1 MPPPQNNQPDFIP
14 DAAPDFIPDQPPA
27 PRGTVPPPDPT
38 EGPKIAQSALYANM
52 FNVPPSTAYQ
62 MHDELSEQMK
72 KLGAHSTLADDFNV
86 GSESSI
92 FGLMVRQKM
101 PHELLNP
108 DTVDK
113 FVEGLTTMAYDLP
126 WYLGGGAVGGAAG
139 SEVPILGNAAGA
151 TAGSFAVPAAVRQ
164 ALVEGIS
171 KGKATSFDDI
181 MGRLKDVAE
190 EAGKG
195 AVTGLITHGAGEVA
209 LPIGGPTASLVMRRA
224 QQIAAMTVIP
234 AAFQGRLPTAQ
245 EFAVNA
251 ALFGAMHYGAQAFGL
266 STIAAS
272 KIHAKMLDIYQE
284 TGLRPSD
291 VAAEALARSQ
301 SDPTEDPIDRLNSIV
316 RDAREASATPEQE
329 EEKTPNDAAKPSE
342 DQPTPV
348 VEPPAPGLRPA
359 IRDNGEVTE
368 GQPGSTHDETLSE
381 SGTKETEESERGF
394 VDGDGNFYNRD
405 EAKAWVRENEPETA
419 KALEQVTGDPDAE
432 LHSEDYNEARQRS
445 TGVKNASVDAQ
456 REQMGLPP
464 IEGPMRSLDPDNWE
478 VAKEDVDSGRVDPL
492 AIAESVNA
500 NPRGMTPEETNAMN
514 YYRARLSN
522 EHKAV
527 MDAIEKAR
535 ANDDPNAEKA
545 ARARLEDVENR
556 INTVDTATKRAGT
569 EWGLTG
575 QMRQRMIAED
585 YSLDRLLQRARVASK
600 TGEVSP
606 AIRDR
611 LESLSNQLEKA
622 NKDFEEY
629 RAKESERQA
638 QRTVEKLKT
647 DTVRTERKGDRV
659 QVRVELKVE
668 FDNLVKQFDKAIA
681 GRVSANP
688 FLDPELLGI
697 VGKIAKN
704 RVESGLTRIED
715 IVDDIHGALTTIGH
729 DVTKRDIRDA
739 ISGYGKTVEMSKEAV
754 DVTLREAKRQG
765 KLISAL
771 EDAESAKIP
780 ERSGLQRDQASDRV
794 RELQKQVKQAMRES
808 GIDARKSQTPEAQ
821 WRTAL
826 DSVKTRLRNQIDDLN
841 KQLKTGEKEA
851 KRTGIV
857 YDDEAKILKE
867 QRDNLKAM
875 LDTATQEPARRLATE
890 QQRLAQAEKNL
901 AEYRRKIKE
910 NDFTPEERRTGP
922 ETEAMTKLQNDLAS
936 ARNTYAEMKKAAGP
950 KPATDEE
957 TKLAAM
963 QARIEEYER
972 RVKEGDVATANRK
985 EGPQTQRVAELQ
997 EKVDTARESY
1007 REMVKDSKAKTPAEM
1022 AERRIR
1028 ATTKAMA
1035 KQIAEV
1041 ERRIKEGDLTPAQ
1054 RRSGRP
1060 EPREISVMRD
1070 RLDAMRETYRQL
1082 KDAAEP
1088 KKTPEEI
1095 ALSRFK
1101 KYTQKRIEDMESRL
1115 KTGDFTKEPPKK
1127 TVLDPEANELKIKAE
1142 KLRNQVD
1149 EAIAKQQYESRST
1162 PEKALHIFSKWRRA
1176 ALLTSVNV
1184 FGKLGTAA
1192 MSRMGVT
1199 PIEELTGGVLSR
1211 IPGVSEIAD
1220 RSPFEGKPSMSAE
1233 GKALAQIWDK
1243 ATRDDIWSELKD
1255 GKISLDYLYGDE
1267 KGRGKMPAGV
1277 LDFIGHLH
1285 GAIKVLPKRAEFFRR
1300 VEIGTQW
1307 ALDNHLDTED
1317 PKVQSAIAAGAYQ
1330 ESLRAIFM
1338 QDNVV
1343 ATTWSIA
1350 LNYLH
1355 NRGVAGQAIE
1365 AVGRTMLPIV
1375 KVPTNLVAE
1384 TLQYTPANLGYQT
1397 IRLFQTLFDENRMGK
1412 SAMDNLTMHDM
1423 DNIMRGL
1430 KKGTVG
1436 LALLGIGYAL
1446 RNNITGYYAEKQKD
1460 KKSLGT
1466 MTVGGV
1472 EIPAFLQE
1480 SPALS
1485 TLQMGATVGKVWDHY
1500 QVKGQG
1506 GGLIAGAAFAGA
1518 GVVQRVPFLD
1528 TPARIAE
1535 QTRTPESLGV
1545 FAGQLASSIT
1555 TPAAVQ
1561 QAAKWTDPEGQ
1572 SAADAGHPRKATTP
1586 VQAVE
1591 LGIPGLREDVPIS
1604 GNQKRNKPAYRF
1616 SIKER
1621 K

>member
-1 MPPPQNNQPDFIP
+1 M
-14 DAAPDFIPDQPPA
+14 
-27 PRGTVPPPDPT
+27 
-38 EGPKIAQSALYANM
+38 KLAQSSIYAQM
-52 FNVPPSTAYQ
+52 FNTNPGTAYQ
-62 MHDELSEQMK
+62 MHDELQEQMK
-72 KLGAHSTLADDFNV
+72 KIGAHSTLADDFNV
-86 GSESSI
+86 GSEASI
-92 FGLMVRQKM
+92 FGLMVRNKT

-108 DTVDK
+108 DTIDK
-113 FVEGLTTMAYDLP
+113 FAEGLTTMAYDLP
-126 WYLGGGAVGGAAG
+126 WYLAGGVVGGAAG
-139 SEVPILGNAAGA
+139 SEVPVVGNAAGA
-151 TAGSFAVPAAVRQ
+151 AAGSFAVPDAIRQ
-164 ALVEGIS
+164 TLVDGIT
-171 KGKATSFDDI
+171 KGKVSSFSDLMERI
-181 MGRLKDVAE
+181 KDTAE
-190 EAGKG
+190 AAGKG
-195 AVTGLITHGAGEVA
+195 AVVGMVTHGAGEVSIP
-209 LPIGGPTASLVMRRA
+209 LGGPTASLVMRRA
-224 QQIAAMTVIP
+224 QQVAAMTVIP
-234 AAFQGRLPTAQ
+234 AAFEGRLPTVQ

-266 STIAAS
+266 ATDSAT
-272 KIHAKMLDIYQE
+272 KIHAKILDVYSE

-291 VAAEALARSQ
+291 LAAEGLARAQ
-301 SDPTEDPIDRLNSIV
+301 DFPDEDPIDRINNIV
-316 RDAREASATPEQE
+316 RDVRELLPEKE
-329 EEKTPNDAAKPSE
+329 EEKATKEDPKPAEESAE
-342 DQPTPV
+342 ATAIP
-348 VEPPAPGLRPA
+348 PGLRPA

-368 GQPGSTHDETLSE
+368 GQPGATHDETIAE
-381 SGTKETEESERGF
+381 SGVEDAERGF
-394 VDGDGNFYNRD
+394 VDEKGNFYNRD

-432 LHSEDYNEARQRS
+432 LHSEDYNAAHQQA
-445 TGVKNASVDAQ
+445 TGIKNASVDAQ

-464 IEGPMRSLDPDNWE
+464 IEGPMRALDPDNWE
-478 VAKEDVDSGRVDPL
+478 ATKEEVDSGRVDPL
-492 AIAESVNA
+492 AIAEAVNA
-500 NPRGMTPEETNAMN
+500 NPRGTTPEETNALN

-535 ANDDPNAEKA
+535 ANDDPAAEKA
-545 ARARLEDVENR
+545 ARGRLENVENR

-575 QMRQRMIAED
+575 NMRQRMIAED

-606 AIRDR
+606 EIRDK

-629 RAKESERQA
+629 RAKASERQA
-638 QRTVEKLKT
+638 QETVDRIKK
-647 DTVRTERKGDRV
+647 DTARTERKGERV
-659 QVRVELKVE
+659 QVRMELKVE
-668 FDNLVKQFDKAIA
+668 FNNLVKELDKKLA
-681 GRVSANP
+681 GRVSSNP
-688 FLDPELLGI
+688 FLDPELLG
-697 VGKIAKN
+697 VMGKLAVN
-704 RVESGLTRIED
+704 RIESGLSHIED
-715 IVDDIHGALTTIGH
+715 IVDEIHGALTNIGY
-729 DVTKRDIRDA
+729 DVSKRDVRDS
-739 ISGYGKTVEMSKEAV
+739 ISGYGKTIEMSKDAV

-771 EDAESAKIP
+771 EDAEAAKIP
-780 ERSGLQRDQASDRV
+780 ERSGLQRDAASDRV

-821 WRTAL
+821 WKTAL
-826 DSVKTRLRNQIDDLN
+826 DSVKSRLRNQIDDLN
-841 KQLKTGEKEA
+841 KQLKKGEKDA

-890 QQRLAQAEKNL
+890 QQRLRTAEKNL
-901 AEYRRKIKE
+901 AEYKRKIKE

-936 ARNTYAEMKKAAGP
+936 ARKTYADMKKAAGP
-950 KPATDEE
+950 KPATAEE
-957 TKLAAM
+957 AKLAAM
-963 QARIEEYER
+963 QTQIEDYER
-972 RVKEGDVATANRK
+972 RVKEGEIATSKRR

-997 EKVDTARESY
+997 EKVDAARDSY
-1007 REMVKDSKAKTPAEM
+1007 REMVKDANAKTPTEIAQSKID
-1022 AERRIR
+1022 R
-1028 ATTKAMA
+1028 TTKAMQ
-1035 KQIAEV
+1035 KEIDKV
-1041 ERRIKEGDLTPAQ
+1041 EALIKAGDITPAQ
-1054 RRSGRP
+1054 RRAGRP
-1060 EPREISVMRD
+1060 EPREISVLRD

-1082 KDAAEP
+1082 KEAAEP

-1095 ALSRFK
+1095 ALNRFK

-1115 KTGDFTKEPPKK
+1115 ASGDFMKEPPKK

-1184 FGKLGTAA
+1184 FGKLGAAA

-1199 PIEELTGGVLSR
+1199 PIEEMIGGVLSN
-1211 IPGVSEIAD
+1211 IPGVSSVAD
-1220 RSPFEGKPSMSAE
+1220 RAAFEGKPSISAE
-1233 GKALAQIWDK
+1233 GKALSQIWEK

-1255 GKISLDYLYGDE
+1255 GKISLDYLYGDDA
-1267 KGRGKMPAGV
+1267 GRGKMPPGI
-1277 LDFIGHLH
+1277 LDFIGNLH

-1307 ALDNHLDTED
+1307 ALDNHLDVQD
-1317 PKVQSAIAAGAYQ
+1317 PKVQSAIAAQAYQ

-1343 ATTWSIA
+1343 ATAWSVA

-1384 TLQYTPANLGYQT
+1384 TLAYTPANLGYQT
-1397 IRLFQTLFDENRMGK
+1397 IRLFQVLFDENRMGK

-1436 LALLGIGYAL
+1436 LALLTIGYAL
-1446 RNNITGYYAEKQKD
+1446 RNQITGYYAENQKD
-1460 KKSLGT
+1460 KKKLGT

-1485 TLQMGATVGKVWDHY
+1485 TLQMGATTGHVWDHY
-1500 QVKGQG
+1500 QVKGKA
-1506 GGLIAGAAFAGA
+1506 GGLIAGAAYAGA

-1545 FAGQLASSIT
+1545 FAGSLASSII

-1561 QAAKWTDPEGQ
+1561 QAAKWTDPEGNA
-1572 SAADAGHPRKATTP
+1572 AADAGHPRKATTP
-1586 VQAVE
+1586 TQAVE
-1591 LGIPGLREDVPIS
+1591 LGIPGLREEVPIS
-1604 GNQKRNKPAYRF
+1604 GTKKRSKAAYRF
-1616 SIKER
+1616 SIR
-1621 K
+1621 GGR